1 MTWKINSK
9 VSPSEK
15 KETKEFS
22 TIFLSSMI
30 IKSSIPKI
38 EYRNR

>member
-1 MTWKINSK
+1 MTWKMNSK

-15 KETKEFS
+15 TKEFS